1 MGCYKQPP
9 TYLLPGT
16 LAIIA
21 FILCLFGSTWCK
33 FISFTELNNTTDPVT
48 LSYGIWN
55 YLGVSSRQTLS
66 GETVYMESC
75 NYYPDNSVSVDTKWR
90 SARAFSALTV
100 IIGGLVTFWVVL
112 SWCIRSFRGDR
123 AKSLLRCAAMMYMLC
138 CLFQGLTLLL
148 MTSNACYNNGM
159 VGITATTLKNSVVN
173 FSGEFPTTCA
183 MAGGGKATI
192 AAVVMWFLAALAALK
207 VEPPQP
213 DPIMVESHNVTYT
226 KNQQA
231 DGTQVVTETV
241 VKGTPVPVNAAN
253 NNNETTVQEGAPAD
267 QAV

>member
-1 MGCYKQPP
+1 MGCKPPP
-9 TYLLPGT
+9 TFMLPGV

-21 FILCLFGSTWCK
+21 SILCLFGGTWCK
-33 FISFTELNNTTDPVT
+33 FISFTEVNNSTDPVT

-55 YLGVSSRQTLS
+55 YLGYSTRNTIS
-66 GETVYMESC
+66 GEQVMMESC
-75 NYYPDNSVSVDTKWR
+75 NYYPDNSVIIDTEWR
-90 SARAFSALTV
+90 SARAFSALTI
-100 IIGGLVTFWVVL
+100 IIGGLVTFWLVL
-112 SWCIRSFRGDR
+112 SWCMRGFSGDR
-123 AKSLLRCAAMMYMLC
+123 GKSLFRCAGMMYMLC

-159 VGITATTLKNSVVN
+159 VELSATALQNSLIN
-173 FSGEFPTTCA
+173 FSGEFPTTCT

-192 AAVVMWFLAALAALK
+192 AAVVMWFLAALASLK
-207 VEPPQP
+207 VEPPQR
-213 DPIMVESHNVTYT
+213 DPITVETHDITYT

-241 VKGTPVPVNAAN
+241 VKGTPVPVAAAN
-253 NNNETTVQEGAPAD
+253 NNETVEEGAAAD